1 MSGVFPLIRGRLF
14 CILKEVET
22 MNNPIVTI
30 RQEKNLKV
38 SELAILSRLSTMTI
52 QRIERGNLQTINPKL
67 LDTIEQMGYDRKK
80 VAADYEKWKELRLK
94 QLQEQLG

>member
-1 MSGVFPLIRGRLF
+1 
-14 CILKEVET
+14 

-30 RQEKNLKV
+30 RQEKDLKV

-67 LDTIEQMGYDRKK
+67 LDTIEKMGYDREK
-80 VAADYEKWKELRLK
+80 VSADYEEWKELRLK

>member
-1 MSGVFPLIRGRLF
+1 
-14 CILKEVET
+14 

-67 LDTIEQMGYDRKK
+67 LDTIEGMGYNRKQ
-80 VAADYEKWKELRLK
+80 VAADYERWKELRLK